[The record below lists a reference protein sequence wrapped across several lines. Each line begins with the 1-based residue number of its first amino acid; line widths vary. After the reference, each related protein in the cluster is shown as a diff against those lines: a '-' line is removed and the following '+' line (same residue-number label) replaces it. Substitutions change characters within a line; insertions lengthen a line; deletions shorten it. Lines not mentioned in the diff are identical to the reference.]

1 MRRRA
6 SARLSAKELDRLL
19 EADEHFTAAFK
30 LAEPF
35 LEEDHFEAARGLAND
50 IAIPSSGHNGVI
62 FYANVL
68 VPIPPDP
75 CQFWQD
81 FALSRQGPVRARG

>member
-6 SARLSAKELDRLL
+6 SARLSAEELERLL

-50 IAIPSSGHNGVI
+50 IAISSSGHNGVI
-62 FYANVL
+62 FTLTY
-68 VPIPPDP
+68 
-75 CQFWQD
+75 
-81 FALSRQGPVRARG
+81 